1 MKWNRREF
9 IVTST
14 FGVVG
19 TSFSGVSLFGQPPQ
33 RPPAIPEFT
42 ALRGNV
48 GIFTAR
54 GGTMGWLI
62 APDGMVV
69 VDSQF
74 PETAQ
79 MFLDGLTERTSR
91 RIDVLIN
98 THHHG
103 DHTAGNQTLQP
114 AVERIVAH
122 TNVPGLQR
130 RQAAERN
137 TEAVQAYPDTTF
149 EDSWSFDVGDER
161 VSAKHYGP
169 GHTGGDSAIFFE
181 RANVVHMGDLM
192 FNHRHP
198 RVDRPGG
205 ASIRNWIVLLEQ
217 VVAEYSSD
225 TTYVFGHAKPGM
237 PLTGTRA
244 DLLAFRDYFTGLLE
258 YVQSGI
264 AAGKSADEITQVD
277 QLPGFSD
284 YSGMPTGT
292 VQMAYEELTV
302 N

>member
-1 MKWNRREF
+1 MQWNRREF
-9 IVTST
+9 IVASSL
-14 FGVVG
+14 GVAS
-19 TSFSGVSLFGQPPQ
+19 TSFSRVPLFGQQ
-33 RPPAIPEFT
+33 RPQAPVVPEFT

-62 APDGMVV
+62 APDAVVV

-79 MFLDGLTERTSR
+79 MFLDGLKERTSD

-114 AVERIVAH
+114 VVERIVAH

-130 RQAAERN
+130 GQAAERN
-137 TEAVQAYPDTTF
+137 TEAAQAYPDTTF
-149 EDSWSFDVGDER
+149 EDSWSLDVGSEQ

-192 FNHRHP
+192 FHRRHP

-217 VVAEYSSD
+217 VVEEHSSD
-225 TTYVFGHAKPGM
+225 TTFIFGHAKPGM
-237 PLTGTRA
+237 PVTGTRA
-244 DLLAFRDYFTGLLE
+244 DLLAFRDYFTALLE
-258 YVQSGI
+258 YVQNGI
-264 AAGKSADEITQVD
+264 AAGKSVDEITQVE
-277 QLPGFSD
+277 QLPGFPD
-284 YSGMPTGT
+284 HSGAPTGT
-292 VQMAYEELTV
+292 VQMAYEELTA

>member
-1 MKWNRREF
+1 MEWNRREF
-9 IVTST
+9 IATSSL
-14 FGVVG
+14 GVVG
-19 TSFSGVSLFGQPPQ
+19 TSFLRVPLVGQQ
-33 RPPAIPEFT
+33 RQQAPVVPEFT
-42 ALRGNV
+42 TLRRNV

-62 APDGMVV
+62 APDAVV
-69 VDSQF
+69 VIDSQF

-91 RIDVLIN
+91 RVDVLIN

-114 AVERIVAH
+114 VVDTIVAH
-122 TNVPGLQR
+122 ANVPRLQR
-130 RQAAERN
+130 SQAAERN
-137 TEAVQAYPDTTF
+137 TAAAQTYPDTTF
-149 EDSWSFDVGDER
+149 EDSWSLDVGSEL

-181 RANVVHMGDLM
+181 QANVVHMGDLM
-192 FNHRHP
+192 FHHRHP

-217 VVAEYSSD
+217 AANEHSSD
-225 TTYVFGHAKPGM
+225 TTYIFGHAKPGM
-237 PLTGTRA
+237 PVTGTRV
-244 DLLAFRDYFTGLLE
+244 DLLAFRDYFTALLE

-264 AAGKSADEITQVD
+264 DAGKSASEIAQVD
-277 QLPGFSD
+277 QLPSFPD
-284 YSGMPTGT
+284 HSGTPTGT
-292 VQMAYEELTV
+292 VQMAYEELTA

>member
-1 MKWNRREF
+1 MQWNRREF
-9 IVTST
+9 IMTSA

-19 TSFSGVSLFGQPPQ
+19 TSLSGVPLFGQQPP
-33 RPPAIPEFT
+33 PPTVTPEFT
-42 ALRGNV
+42 ALRGHV

-62 APDGMVV
+62 TPDGVVV

-79 MFLDGLTERTSR
+79 MFLDGLAERTSR
-91 RIDVLIN
+91 KIDVLIN

-103 DHTAGNQTLQP
+103 DHTAGNQTLRP

-122 TNVPGLQR
+122 ANVPGLQR
-130 RQAAERN
+130 TQAADRN
-137 TEAVQAYPDTTF
+137 SEAAQAYPDTTF
-149 EDSWSFDVGDER
+149 EDSWSLDVGGER
-161 VSAKHYGP
+161 VLVRHYGP

-181 RANVVHMGDLM
+181 RANIVHMGDLM
-192 FNHRHP
+192 FHQRHP

-205 ASIRNWIVLLEQ
+205 ASIRNWIVLLEH
-217 VVAEYSSD
+217 VVAEFSND
-225 TTYVFGHAKPGM
+225 TTYIFGHAKPGM
-237 PLTGTRA
+237 PLTGTGA
-244 DLLAFRDYFTGLLE
+244 DLLAFRDYFTALLE

-264 AAGKSADEITQVD
+264 TAGKSADEIIQVE
-277 QLPGFSD
+277 QLPGFPD
-284 YSGMPTGT
+284 YSGVPTGT
-292 VQMAYEELTV
+292 VQMAHEELTA

>member
-1 MKWNRREF
+1 MKWNRRAF
-9 IVTST
+9 IVTSSL
-14 FGVVG
+14 GVVG
-19 TSFSGVSLFGQPPQ
+19 ASLSRPPLFGQQ
-33 RPPAIPEFT
+33 RQQAPVVPEFT

-48 GIFTAR
+48 GIFSAR

-62 APDGMVV
+62 APDAVVV

-79 MFLDGLTERTSR
+79 MFLDGLKERTSR
-91 RIDVLIN
+91 RVDVLIN

-114 AVERIVAH
+114 AVETIVAH
-122 TNVPGLQR
+122 ANVPGLQR

-137 TEAVQAYPDTTF
+137 TEAAQAYPDTTF
-149 EDSWSFDVGDER
+149 EDSWSLDLGSER

-192 FNHRHP
+192 FHYRHP

-205 ASIRNWIVLLEQ
+205 ASIRNWIVLLGQAANEH
-217 VVAEYSSD
+217 SSD
-225 TTYVFGHAKPGM
+225 TTYIFGHAKLGM
-237 PLTGTRA
+237 PVTGT
-244 DLLAFRDYFTGLLE
+244 
-258 YVQSGI
+258 
-264 AAGKSADEITQVD
+264 
-277 QLPGFSD
+277 
-284 YSGMPTGT
+284 
-292 VQMAYEELTV
+292 
-302 N
+302 